1 MNRNIVVL
9 LAVRVIA
16 NFADSFYFLASVWY
30 VKDMTDSS
38 FWVGVTTFVAMVP
51 VAFQVL
57 YGPLI
62 DRYDKKKLLLLAM
75 AVQAIVC
82 TILAGL
88 YVIDELSVGVVIV
101 GLFVATLASELSYP
115 TEYALVPTLV
125 READLQ
131 KVNALFTF
139 TYHSLDILC
148 NAIAGI
154 LLALIG
160 VGLVYTSNAILY
172 LFLFGAIGFLL
183 RINET
188 KRHTPSDFMYF
199 ADLRFGFR
207 YVWKLGSFRTLILV
221 FTCLNFMISISLG
234 VLPILAKTEQEYG
247 LWLAAISIGTL
258 LGSGL
263 SIRFGVRSLRWT
275 FVLATGFGGV
285 AWCISAFWLNR
296 NFGMTLICFSMAW
309 MAIGMMGIQF
319 QTLLQRQ
326 IEPDYLGRVLTV
338 VYALQGVLAPFG
350 YLLGGALADWVAHGL
365 LYLVGAVTLLGTSH
379 YFLRNSFLKSSVAIR
394 DQAV

>member
-9 LAVRVIA
+9 LTVRVIA

-38 FWVGVTTFVAMVP
+38 FWIGVTTFVAMVP

-62 DRYDKKKLLLLAM
+62 DRYAKKKLLLWAM
-75 AVQAIVC
+75 AVQATVFI
-82 TILAGL
+82 ILASL

-172 LFLFGAIGFLL
+172 LFLFGGDWLFVTHQ
-183 RINET
+183 RNEGPHT
-188 KRHTPSDFMYF
+188 KRF
-199 ADLRFGFR
+199 
-207 YVWKLGSFRTLILV
+207 YVF
-221 FTCLNFMISISLG
+221 C
-234 VLPILAKTEQEYG
+234 
-247 LWLAAISIGTL
+247 
-258 LGSGL
+258 
-263 SIRFGVRSLRWT
+263 
-275 FVLATGFGGV
+275 
-285 AWCISAFWLNR
+285 
-296 NFGMTLICFSMAW
+296 
-309 MAIGMMGIQF
+309 
-319 QTLLQRQ
+319 
-326 IEPDYLGRVLTV
+326 
-338 VYALQGVLAPFG
+338 
-350 YLLGGALADWVAHGL
+350 
-365 LYLVGAVTLLGTSH
+365 
-379 YFLRNSFLKSSVAIR
+379 
-394 DQAV
+394 